1 MAPKKICCKKQISE
15 YNKHM
20 KWSSIKGDVIT
31 NSYSALIGLPTSDR
45 LSTDPPSSL
54 FCLLL

>member
-31 NSYSALIGLPTSDR
+31 NSYWVLIGLPTSDR
-45 LSTDPPSSL
+45 LSTDPPSPPT
-54 FCLLL
+54 F